1 MQEVELMLGF
11 HTRNT
16 VLKADTVHLE
26 RVGCSQL
33 SVPSKW
39 DLHQSGGTINLC
51 QHDVP
56 FKWWP
61 LGFPIQFLQ
70 LSLILVV
77 NRN

>member
-1 MQEVELMLGF
+1 MEEGELMPGF

-33 SVPSKW
+33 LVPSKW

-51 QHDVP
+51 LNMTSH
-56 FKWWP
+56 
-61 LGFPIQFLQ
+61 
-70 LSLILVV
+70 LSLRL
-77 NRN
+77 NMMSHLSGGP